1 MSLYKTNTDIW
12 RSGVLVP
19 AGTELVPTKNEL
31 KYKRHAFDAVPAE
44 TVAEEK
50 APSEETSK
58 EDEAGGPRP
67 PRSLSRRRGGEP
79 AGAVV
84 AEVEADGDA

>member
-50 APSEETSK
+50 AEAPSEETSK
-58 EDEAGGPRP
+58 EDEAGGSRP
-67 PRSLSRRRGGEP
+67 SAQPFSPSRR
-79 AGAVV
+79 
-84 AEVEADGDA
+84 